1 MKLKLKYMEK
11 VTFNPSKKSTVG
23 VEVEAQIVDNNSG
36 DLVNIAENIV
46 NGFGNEDRVKHELYL
61 STVEITSSPALD
73 SNDTYDEL
81 SSIFKKVLDLATGFN
96 AGLIAAG
103 THPFALYEDQVITN
117 VNPRYEEFAQKY
129 GWAVRRL
136 LTFGMHVH
144 VGMDSKEKAVAVH
157 DEIRTYLPLILA
169 LSACSPFWRGKDTE
183 LYCSRLSVFQG
194 LPNTGLPEP
203 YLDWKEY
210 EQSLETLV
218 AADVIKKGIGYRQV
232 WKDVRIHPAYGTVEV
247 RIADSMPSLVDTVAV
262 ATFVQGLAIKIGN
275 DWEEGKLNAPTPNW
289 LIERNRWA
297 AIKDGLNAKFIV
309 DLEGR
314 TLPIK
319 EVINNLTK
327 EIESIVTSLGSL
339 NRLLELENIFKSDN
353 MVDNMR
359 NFHKKDTLD
368 GLVKELQKI
377 LSQSLDM

>member
-1 MKLKLKYMEK
+1 MSE
-11 VTFNPSKKSTVG
+11 VVFNPSNSPTVG
-23 VEVEAQIVDNNSG
+23 VEVEAQIVDNATGN
-36 DLVNIAENIV
+36 LVNIAENIV
-46 NGFGNEDRVKHELYL
+46 NGFNNEDRVKHELYL

-73 SNDTYDEL
+73 TNNTYDEL
-81 SSIFKKVLDLATGFN
+81 SSIFKEVLDLAIKEN
-96 AGLIAAG
+96 AGLIATG

-117 VNPRYEEFAQKY
+117 VNPRYGEFAQKY

-157 DEIRTYLPLILA
+157 DEIRKYLPLVLA

-203 YLDWKEY
+203 YLEWSEY

-218 AADVIKKGIGYRQV
+218 AANVIKEGIGYRQV

-247 RIADSMPSLVDTVAV
+247 RIADSMPSLIDTVAV
-262 ATFVQGLAIKIGN
+262 ATFVQALAIKIGN
-275 DWEEGKLNAPTPNW
+275 DWEAGKLDEPTPNW

-297 AIKDGLNAKFIV
+297 AIKEGLNAKFII

-314 TLPIK
+314 TKPIK
-319 EVINNLTK
+319 EVIKNLTN
-327 EIESIVTSLGSL
+327 EIKPIAESLGSL
-339 NRLLELENIFKSDN
+339 NRLNELENIFKSDN
-353 MVDNMR
+353 MVENMR
-359 NFHKKDTLD
+359 NFHKKESLD
-368 GLVKELQKI
+368 GLVKELQNI
-377 LSQSLDM
+377 LNESLDNPIL

>member
-1 MKLKLKYMEK
+1 MSE
-11 VTFNPSKKSTVG
+11 VVFNPSNSPTVG
-23 VEVEAQIVDNNSG
+23 VEVEAQIVDNTTGN
-36 DLVNIAENIV
+36 LVNIAENIV
-46 NGFGNEDRVKHELYL
+46 NGFNNEDRVKHELYL

-73 SNDTYDEL
+73 TNNTYEEL
-81 SSIFKKVLDLATGFN
+81 SSIFKEVLDLAIKEN
-96 AGLIAAG
+96 AGLIATG

-157 DEIRTYLPLILA
+157 DEIRKYLPLVLA

-203 YLDWKEY
+203 YLEWSEY

-218 AADVIKKGIGYRQV
+218 AANVIKEGIGYRQV

-247 RIADSMPSLVDTVAV
+247 RIADSMPSLIDTVAV
-262 ATFVQGLAIKIGN
+262 ATFVQALAIKIGN
-275 DWEEGKLNAPTPNW
+275 DWEAGKLDEPTPNW

-297 AIKDGLNAKFIV
+297 AIKEGLNAKFII

-314 TLPIK
+314 TKPIK
-319 EVINNLTK
+319 EVIKNLTK
-327 EIESIVTSLGSL
+327 EIRPIAESLGSL
-339 NRLLELENIFKSDN
+339 NRLNELENIFKSDN
-353 MVDNMR
+353 MVENMR
-359 NFHKKDTLD
+359 NFHKKESLD

-377 LSQSLDM
+377 LNESLDRPVL

>member
-1 MKLKLKYMEK
+1 MSE
-11 VTFNPSKKSTVG
+11 VVFNPSKSPTVG
-23 VEVEAQIVDNNSG
+23 VEVEAQIVDNATGN
-36 DLVNIAENIV
+36 LVNIAENIV
-46 NGFGNEDRVKHELYL
+46 NGFNNEERVKHELYL

-73 SNDTYDEL
+73 TNNTYDEL
-81 SSIFKKVLDLATGFN
+81 SSIFKEVLDLAIKEN
-96 AGLIAAG
+96 AGLIATG

-117 VNPRYEEFAQKY
+117 VNPRYGEFAQKY

-157 DEIRTYLPLILA
+157 DEIRKYLPLVLA

-203 YLDWKEY
+203 YLEWSEY

-218 AADVIKKGIGYRQV
+218 AANVIKEGIGYRQV

-247 RIADSMPSLVDTVAV
+247 RIADSMPSLIDTVAV
-262 ATFVQGLAIKIGN
+262 ATFVQALAIKIGN
-275 DWEEGKLNAPTPNW
+275 DWESGKLDEPTPNW

-297 AIKDGLNAKFIV
+297 AIKEGLNSKFII

-314 TLPIK
+314 TKPIK
-319 EVINNLTK
+319 EVIKNLTN
-327 EIESIVTSLGSL
+327 EIKPIAESLGSL
-339 NRLLELENIFKSDN
+339 NRLNELENIFKSDN
-353 MVDNMR
+353 MVENMR
-359 NFHKKDTLD
+359 NFHKKESLD

-377 LSQSLDM
+377 LNESLDKPIL

>member
-1 MKLKLKYMEK
+1 MSE
-11 VTFNPSKKSTVG
+11 VVFNPSDSPTVG
-23 VEVEAQIVDNNSG
+23 VEVEAQIVDNTTG

-46 NGFGNEDRVKHELYL
+46 NGFNNKDRVKHELYL

-73 SNDTYDEL
+73 TNNTYDEL
-81 SSIFKKVLDLATGFN
+81 SSIFKKVLDLALKEN
-96 AGLIAAG
+96 AGLIATG

-157 DEIRTYLPLILA
+157 DEIRKYLPLVLA

-203 YLDWKEY
+203 YLEWNEY
-210 EQSLETLV
+210 EQSLKTLV
-218 AADVIKKGIGYRQV
+218 AAEVIKKGIGYRQV

-247 RIADSMPSLVDTVAV
+247 RIADSMPSLSDTVAV
-262 ATFVQGLAIKIGN
+262 ATFVQALAIKIGN
-275 DWEEGKLNAPTPNW
+275 DWEEGKLIEPTPNW

-297 AIKDGLNAKFIV
+297 AIKDGLNAKFIINL
-309 DLEGR
+309 DGN
-314 TLPIK
+314 TKPIK
-319 EVINNLTK
+319 EVIKHLSK
-327 EIESIVTSLGSL
+327 EIEPVADLLGSL
-339 NRLLELENIFKSDN
+339 NRLKDLENIFKSDN
-353 MVDNMR
+353 MVENMR
-359 NFHKKDTLD
+359 KFYVDGSLD
-368 GLVKELQKI
+368 DLVKKLQKI
-377 LSQSLDM
+377 LSNSLKV

>member
-1 MKLKLKYMEK
+1 MEK
-11 VTFNPSKKSTVG
+11 IKFNPSKEPTVG
-23 VEVEAQIVDNNSG
+23 VEVESQIVDKSTG

-46 NGFGNEDRVKHELYL
+46 NGYGNEERVKHELYL
-61 STVEITSSPALD
+61 STVEVTSSPTLD
-73 SNDTYDEL
+73 TNNTYSEL
-81 SSIFKKVLDLATGFN
+81 SSIFKDILQLANKNN
-96 AGLIAAG
+96 AGLIATG

-117 VNPRYEEFAQKY
+117 VNPRYEEFANKY

-157 DEIRTYLPLILA
+157 DEIRKYLPLVLA

-203 YLDWKEY
+203 YYEWREY
-210 EQSLETLV
+210 EQSLQTLV
-218 AADVIKKGIGYRQV
+218 EADIIKAGVGYRQI
-232 WKDVRIHPAYGTVEV
+232 WKDVRIHPAYGTIEV
-247 RIADSMPSLVDTVAV
+247 RIADSMPSLIDTVAV
-262 ATFVQGLAIKIGN
+262 ATFVQSLAIYIGN
-275 DWEEGKLNAPTPNW
+275 KWEDGNLPPPTPNW

-297 AIKDGLNAKFIV
+297 AIKEGLNAKFII

-314 TLPIK
+314 TKPIK
-319 EVINNLTK
+319 EVIKNLTK
-327 EIESIVTSLGSL
+327 EIKPIAESLGSL
-339 NRLLELENIFKSDN
+339 NRLNELENIFKSDN
-353 MVDNMR
+353 MVENMR
-359 NFHKKDTLD
+359 NFHKKESLD

-377 LSQSLDM
+377 LNESLDNPIL

>member
-1 MKLKLKYMEK
+1 MTK
-11 VTFNPSKKSTVG
+11 VNFIPSKEPTVG
-23 VEVEAQIVDNNSG
+23 VEVEAQIVDNTSG
-36 DLVNIAENIV
+36 ELVNIAENIV
-46 NGFGNEDRVKHELYL
+46 NGYGNEERVKHELYL
-61 STVEITSSPALD
+61 STVEVTSSPYLNT
-73 SNDTYDEL
+73 NDTYSEL
-81 SSIFKKVLDLATGFN
+81 SSIFRKLLELGKKDN
-96 AGLIAAG
+96 AGLISTG

-169 LSACSPFWRGKDTE
+169 LSACSPFWRGNDTE

-203 YLDWKEY
+203 YHEWREY

-218 AADVIKKGIGYRQV
+218 AADVIKSEIGYRQI

-247 RIADSMPSLVDTVAV
+247 RISDSMPSLVDIVAV
-262 ATFVQGLAIKIGN
+262 ATFVQALAIKIGN
-275 DWEEGKLNAPTPNW
+275 DWDDGNLNEPIPNW

-309 DLEGR
+309 DLDGR
-314 TLPIK
+314 TQPIK
-319 EVINNLTK
+319 DVIKNLTK
-327 EIESIVTSLGSL
+327 NVEPIAESLGSL
-339 NRLLELENIFKSDN
+339 NRLNELENIFKSDN
-353 MVDNMR
+353 MVENMR
-359 NFHKKDTLD
+359 NFHKKGTLD
-368 GLVKELQKI
+368 GLVKELQII
-377 LSQSLDM
+377 LSNSIKD

>member
-1 MKLKLKYMEK
+1 MSEVVFY
-11 VTFNPSKKSTVG
+11 PSKSPTVG
-23 VEVEAQIVDNNSG
+23 VEVEAQIVDNTTG

-46 NGFGNEDRVKHELYL
+46 SGFNNEDRVKHELYL

-73 SNDTYDEL
+73 SNKTYEEL
-81 SSIFKKVLDLATGFN
+81 SSIFKEVLNLANNNN
-96 AGLIAAG
+96 AGLITTG

-117 VNPRYEEFAQKY
+117 VNPRYKEFAQKY

-157 DEIRTYLPLILA
+157 DEIRKYLPLILA

-203 YLDWKEY
+203 YLEWSEY

-218 AADVIKKGIGYRQV
+218 AADVIKEGIGYRQV

-262 ATFVQGLAIKIGN
+262 ATFVQALAIKIGN
-275 DWEEGKLNAPTPNW
+275 DWEKGKLQSPTPNW

-297 AIKDGLNAKFIV
+297 AIKEGLNAKFII
-309 DLEGR
+309 DLEGN

-319 EVINNLTK
+319 DVIKHLTE
-327 EIESIVTSLGSL
+327 EISPNAESLGSL
-339 NRLLELENIFKSDN
+339 NRLNELENIFNSDN
-353 MVDNMR
+353 MVQNMR
-359 NFHKKDTLD
+359 NLHKEGSLD
-368 GLVKELQKI
+368 GLVKELQNI
-377 LSQSLDM
+377 LIESLKE

>member
-1 MKLKLKYMEK
+1 MSE
-11 VTFNPSKKSTVG
+11 VVFNPSKSPTVG
-23 VEVEAQIVDNNSG
+23 VEVEAQIVDNTTG

-46 NGFGNEDRVKHELYL
+46 NGFNNEDRVKHELYL

-73 SNDTYDEL
+73 TNNTYDEL
-81 SSIFKKVLDLATGFN
+81 SSIFKEVLDLAIKEN
-96 AGLIAAG
+96 AGLIATG

-157 DEIRTYLPLILA
+157 DEIRKYLPLVLA

-203 YLDWKEY
+203 YLEWSEY

-218 AADVIKKGIGYRQV
+218 AADVIKEGIGFRQV

-247 RIADSMPSLVDTVAV
+247 RIADSMPSLIDTVAV
-262 ATFVQGLAIKIGN
+262 ATFVQALAIKIGN
-275 DWEEGKLNAPTPNW
+275 DWEEGNLDKPTPNW

-297 AIKDGLNAKFIV
+297 AIKEGLNAKFII

-314 TLPIK
+314 TKPIK
-319 EVINNLTK
+319 EVIKHLTK
-327 EIESIVTSLGSL
+327 EISPIAESLGSL
-339 NRLLELENIFKSDN
+339 NRLNKLENIFKSDN
-353 MVDNMR
+353 MVENMR
-359 NFHKKDTLD
+359 NFHKKESLD
-368 GLVKELQKI
+368 QLVKQLQKI
-377 LSQSLDM
+377 LNESLDKPVL

>member
-1 MKLKLKYMEK
+1 MSE
-11 VTFNPSKKSTVG
+11 VVFNPSKSPTVG
-23 VEVEAQIVDNNSG
+23 VEVEAQIVDNATGN
-36 DLVNIAENIV
+36 LVNIAENIV
-46 NGFGNEDRVKHELYL
+46 NGFNNEDRVKHELYL

-73 SNDTYDEL
+73 TNNTYEEL
-81 SSIFKKVLDLATGFN
+81 SSIFKDVLDLAIKEN
-96 AGLIAAG
+96 AGLIATG

-157 DEIRTYLPLILA
+157 DEIRKYLPLVLA

-203 YLDWKEY
+203 YLEWSEY

-218 AADVIKKGIGYRQV
+218 AANVIKEGIGYRQV

-247 RIADSMPSLVDTVAV
+247 RIADSMPSLIDTVAV
-262 ATFVQGLAIKIGN
+262 ATFVQALAIKIGN
-275 DWEEGKLNAPTPNW
+275 DWEAGKLDEPTPNW

-297 AIKDGLNAKFIV
+297 AIKEGLNAKFII

-314 TLPIK
+314 TKPIK
-319 EVINNLTK
+319 EVIKKLTK
-327 EIESIVTSLGSL
+327 EIKPIAESLGSL
-339 NRLLELENIFKSDN
+339 NRLNELENIFKSDN
-353 MVDNMR
+353 MVENMR
-359 NFHKKDTLD
+359 NFHKKESLD

-377 LSQSLDM
+377 LNESLDNPIL

>member
-1 MKLKLKYMEK
+1 MEK
-11 VTFNPSKKSTVG
+11 IKFNPSKEPTVG
-23 VEVEAQIVDNNSG
+23 VEVESQIVDKSTS

-46 NGFGNEDRVKHELYL
+46 NGYGNEERVKHELYL
-61 STVEITSSPALD
+61 STVEVTSSPTLD
-73 SNDTYDEL
+73 TNNTYSEL
-81 SSIFKKVLDLATGFN
+81 SSIFKDILQLANKNN
-96 AGLIAAG
+96 AGLIATG

-117 VNPRYEEFAQKY
+117 VNPRYEEFANKY

-157 DEIRTYLPLILA
+157 DEIRKYLPLVLA

-203 YLDWKEY
+203 YYEWREY
-210 EQSLETLV
+210 EQSLQTLV
-218 AADVIKKGIGYRQV
+218 EADIIKAGVGYRQI
-232 WKDVRIHPAYGTVEV
+232 WKDVRIHPAYGTIEV
-247 RIADSMPSLVDTVAV
+247 RIADSMPSLIDTVAV
-262 ATFVQGLAIKIGN
+262 ATFVQSLAIYIGN
-275 DWEEGKLNAPTPNW
+275 KWEDGNLPSPTPNW

-297 AIKDGLNAKFIV
+297 AIKEGLNANFII

-314 TLPIK
+314 TKPIK
-319 EVINNLTK
+319 EVIKDLTK
-327 EIESIVTSLGSL
+327 EIKPIAESLGSL
-339 NRLLELENIFKSDN
+339 NRLNELENIFKSDN
-353 MVDNMR
+353 MVENMR
-359 NFHKKDTLD
+359 NFHKKESLD

-377 LSQSLDM
+377 LNESLDNPIL

>member
-1 MKLKLKYMEK
+1 MSE
-11 VTFNPSKKSTVG
+11 VVFNPSNSPTVG
-23 VEVEAQIVDNNSG
+23 VEVEAQIVDNATGN
-36 DLVNIAENIV
+36 LVNIAENIV
-46 NGFGNEDRVKHELYL
+46 NGFNNEDRVKHELYL

-73 SNDTYDEL
+73 TNNTYEEL
-81 SSIFKKVLDLATGFN
+81 SSIFKDVLDLAIKEN
-96 AGLIAAG
+96 AGLIATG

-157 DEIRTYLPLILA
+157 DEIRKYLPLVLA

-203 YLDWKEY
+203 YLEWSEY

-218 AADVIKKGIGYRQV
+218 AANVIKEGIGYRQV

-247 RIADSMPSLVDTVAV
+247 RIADSMPSLIDTVAV
-262 ATFVQGLAIKIGN
+262 ATFVQALAIKIGN
-275 DWEEGKLNAPTPNW
+275 DWEAGKLDEPTPNW

-297 AIKDGLNAKFIV
+297 AIKEGLNAKFII

-314 TLPIK
+314 TKPIK
-319 EVINNLTK
+319 EVIKDLTK
-327 EIESIVTSLGSL
+327 EIKPIAESLGSL
-339 NRLLELENIFKSDN
+339 NRLNELENIFKSDN
-353 MVDNMR
+353 MVENMR
-359 NFHKKDTLD
+359 NFHKKESLD

-377 LSQSLDM
+377 LNESLDNLIL

>member
-1 MKLKLKYMEK
+1 MSE
-11 VTFNPSKKSTVG
+11 VVFNPSKSPTVG
-23 VEVEAQIVDNNSG
+23 VEVEAQIVDNTTG

-46 NGFGNEDRVKHELYL
+46 NGFNNEDRVKHELYL

-73 SNDTYDEL
+73 TNNTYDEL
-81 SSIFKKVLDLATGFN
+81 SSIFKEVLDLANNNN
-96 AGLIAAG
+96 AGLIATG

-144 VGMDSKEKAVAVH
+144 VGMDSRDKAVAVH
-157 DEIRTYLPLILA
+157 DEIRKYLPLVLA

-203 YLDWKEY
+203 YLEWSEY
-210 EQSLETLV
+210 EQSLKTLV
-218 AADVIKKGIGYRQV
+218 AADVIKEKIGYRQV

-247 RIADSMPSLVDTVAV
+247 RIADSMPSLIDTVAV
-262 ATFVQGLAIKIGN
+262 ATFVQALAIKIGD
-275 DWEEGKLNAPTPNW
+275 DWEEGNLDEPTPNW

-297 AIKDGLNAKFIV
+297 AIKEGLNAKFII

-314 TLPIK
+314 TKPIK
-319 EVINNLTK
+319 EVIKNLTK
-327 EIESIVTSLGSL
+327 EIKPIAESLGSL
-339 NRLLELENIFKSDN
+339 KRLNELENIFKSDN
-353 MVDNMR
+353 MVENMR
-359 NFHKKDTLD
+359 NFHKKETLD
-368 GLVKELQKI
+368 QLVKELQKI
-377 LSQSLDM
+377 LNESLDNPIFEL

>member
-1 MKLKLKYMEK
+1 MSE
-11 VTFNPSKKSTVG
+11 VIFNPSNSPTVG
-23 VEVEAQIVDNNSG
+23 VEVEAQIVDKTTG

-46 NGFGNEDRVKHELYL
+46 NGFNDEDRVKHELYL

-73 SNDTYDEL
+73 TNKTYEEL
-81 SSIFKKVLDLATGFN
+81 SSIFKKVLDLANNNN
-96 AGLIAAG
+96 AGLIATG

-157 DEIRTYLPLILA
+157 DEIRKYLPLVLA

-203 YLDWKEY
+203 YLEWSEY
-210 EQSLETLV
+210 EQSLKTLV
-218 AADVIKKGIGYRQV
+218 AADVIKEKIGYRQV

-247 RIADSMPSLVDTVAV
+247 RIADSMPSLIDTVAV
-262 ATFVQGLAIKIGN
+262 ATFVQALAIKIGD
-275 DWEEGKLNAPTPNW
+275 DWEEGNLDEPTPNW

-297 AIKDGLNAKFIV
+297 AIKEGLNAKFII

-314 TLPIK
+314 TKPIK
-319 EVINNLTK
+319 EVIKNLTK
-327 EIESIVTSLGSL
+327 EIKPIAESLGSL
-339 NRLLELENIFKSDN
+339 NRLNELENIFKSDN
-353 MVDNMR
+353 MVENMR
-359 NFHKKDTLD
+359 NFHKKETLD
-368 GLVKELQKI
+368 QLVKELQKI
-377 LSQSLDM
+377 LNESLDNPMSEL

>member
-1 MKLKLKYMEK
+1 MSE
-11 VTFNPSKKSTVG
+11 VVFNPSKSPTVG
-23 VEVEAQIVDNNSG
+23 VEVEAQIVDNTTG

-46 NGFGNEDRVKHELYL
+46 NGFNNEDRVKHELYL

-73 SNDTYDEL
+73 TNNTYKEL
-81 SSIFKKVLDLATGFN
+81 SLIFKEVLNLANNNN
-96 AGLIAAG
+96 AGLIATG

-157 DEIRTYLPLILA
+157 DEIRKYLPLVLA

-203 YLDWKEY
+203 YLEWSEY

-218 AADVIKKGIGYRQV
+218 AADVIKEGIGYRQV

-247 RIADSMPSLVDTVAV
+247 RIADSMPSLFDTVAV
-262 ATFVQGLAIKIGN
+262 ATFVQALAIKIGN
-275 DWEEGKLNAPTPNW
+275 DWEEGRLQAPTPNW

-297 AIKDGLNAKFIV
+297 SIKEGLNAKFII
-309 DLEGR
+309 DLEGN

-319 EVINNLTK
+319 DVITQLTK
-327 EIESIVTSLGSL
+327 EISPIAESLGSL
-339 NRLLELENIFKSDN
+339 NRLNDLENIFNSDN
-353 MVDNMR
+353 MVQNMR
-359 NFHKKDTLD
+359 NLHKEGSLD
-368 GLVKELQKI
+368 GLVKELQNI
-377 LSQSLDM
+377 LINSLKD

>member
-1 MKLKLKYMEK
+1 MEK
-11 VTFNPSKKSTVG
+11 IKFNSSKEPTVG
-23 VEVEAQIVDNNSG
+23 VEVESQIVDKTTG

-46 NGFGNEDRVKHELYL
+46 NGYGNEERVKHELYL
-61 STVEITSSPALD
+61 STVEVTSSPALD
-73 SNDTYDEL
+73 TNNTYTEL
-81 SSIFKKVLDLATGFN
+81 SSIFKDILELANKNN
-96 AGLIAAG
+96 AGLIATG

-117 VNPRYEEFAQKY
+117 VNPRYEEFANKY

-157 DEIRTYLPLILA
+157 DEIRKYLPLVLA

-203 YLDWKEY
+203 YYEWREY
-210 EQSLETLV
+210 EQSLQTLV
-218 AADVIKKGIGYRQV
+218 EADIIKADVGYRQI
-232 WKDVRIHPAYGTVEV
+232 WKDVRIHPANGTIEV
-247 RIADSMPSLVDTVAV
+247 RIADSMPSLIDTVAV
-262 ATFVQGLAIKIGN
+262 ATFVQSLAIYIGN
-275 DWEEGKLNAPTPNW
+275 KWEDANLPSPTPNW

-297 AIKDGLNAKFIV
+297 AIKEGLNANFII

-314 TLPIK
+314 TKPIK
-319 EVINNLTK
+319 EVIKDLTK
-327 EIESIVTSLGSL
+327 EIKPITETLGSL
-339 NRLLELENIFKSDN
+339 NRLNELENIFKSDN
-353 MVDNMR
+353 MVENMR
-359 NFHKKDTLD
+359 NFHKKESLD

-377 LSQSLDM
+377 LNESLDKPIL

>member
-1 MKLKLKYMEK
+1 MSE
-11 VTFNPSKKSTVG
+11 VVFNPSKSPTVG
-23 VEVEAQIVDNNSG
+23 VEVEAQIVDNTTG

-46 NGFGNEDRVKHELYL
+46 NGFNNEDRVKHELYL

-73 SNDTYDEL
+73 TNNTYDEL
-81 SSIFKKVLDLATGFN
+81 SSIFKEVLDLAIKEN
-96 AGLIAAG
+96 AGLIATG

-157 DEIRTYLPLILA
+157 DEIRKYLPLVLA

-203 YLDWKEY
+203 YLEWSEY

-218 AADVIKKGIGYRQV
+218 AANVIKEGIGYRQV

-247 RIADSMPSLVDTVAV
+247 RIADSMPSLIDTVAV
-262 ATFVQGLAIKIGN
+262 ATFVQALAIKIGN
-275 DWEEGKLNAPTPNW
+275 DWEAGKLDEPTPNW

-297 AIKDGLNAKFIV
+297 AIKEGLNAKFII

-314 TLPIK
+314 TKPIK
-319 EVINNLTK
+319 EVIKNLTN
-327 EIESIVTSLGSL
+327 EIKPIAESLGSL
-339 NRLLELENIFKSDN
+339 NRLNELENIFKSDN
-353 MVDNMR
+353 MVENMR
-359 NFHKKDTLD
+359 NFHKKESLD

-377 LSQSLDM
+377 LNESLDKSIL

>member
-1 MKLKLKYMEK
+1 MSD
-11 VTFNPSKKSTVG
+11 VVFNPSNSPTVG
-23 VEVEAQIVDNNSG
+23 IEVEAQIVDNTTG

-46 NGFGNEDRVKHELYL
+46 NGFNNEDRVKHELYL

-73 SNDTYDEL
+73 TNNTYDEL
-81 SSIFKKVLDLATGFN
+81 SSIFKKVLDLALKEN
-96 AGLIAAG
+96 AGLIATG

-157 DEIRTYLPLILA
+157 DEIRKYLPLVLA

-203 YLDWKEY
+203 YLEWNEY
-210 EQSLETLV
+210 EQSLKTLV
-218 AADVIKKGIGYRQV
+218 AAEVIKKGIGYRQV

-247 RIADSMPSLVDTVAV
+247 RIADSMPSLSDTVAV
-262 ATFVQGLAIKIGN
+262 ATFVQALAIKIGN
-275 DWEEGKLNAPTPNW
+275 DWEEGKLIEPTPNW

-297 AIKDGLNAKFIV
+297 AIKDGLNAKFIINL
-309 DLEGR
+309 DGN
-314 TLPIK
+314 TKPIK
-319 EVINNLTK
+319 EVIKHLSK
-327 EIESIVTSLGSL
+327 EIEPVADLLGSL
-339 NRLLELENIFKSDN
+339 NRLKDLENIFKSDN
-353 MVDNMR
+353 MVENMR
-359 NFHKKDTLD
+359 KFYVDGSLD
-368 GLVKELQKI
+368 DLVKKLQKI
-377 LSQSLDM
+377 LSNSLKV

>member
-1 MKLKLKYMEK
+1 MEK
-11 VTFNPSKKSTVG
+11 IKFNPSKEPTVG
-23 VEVEAQIVDNNSG
+23 VEVESQIVDKSTG

-46 NGFGNEDRVKHELYL
+46 NGYGNEERVKHELYL
-61 STVEITSSPALD
+61 STVEVTSSPALD
-73 SNDTYDEL
+73 TNNTYSEL
-81 SSIFKKVLDLATGFN
+81 SSIFKDILELAN
-96 AGLIAAG
+96 KNDAGLIATG

-117 VNPRYEEFAQKY
+117 VNPRYEEFANKY

-157 DEIRTYLPLILA
+157 DEIRKYLPLVLA

-203 YLDWKEY
+203 YYEWREY
-210 EQSLETLV
+210 EQSLQTLV
-218 AADVIKKGIGYRQV
+218 EADIIKAGVGYRQI
-232 WKDVRIHPAYGTVEV
+232 WKDVRIHPAYGTIEV
-247 RIADSMPSLVDTVAV
+247 RIADSMPSLIDTVAV
-262 ATFVQGLAIKIGN
+262 ATFVQSLAIDIGN
-275 DWEEGKLNAPTPNW
+275 KWEDGNLPPPTPNW

-297 AIKDGLNAKFIV
+297 AIKEGLNAKFII

-314 TLPIK
+314 TKPIK
-319 EVINNLTK
+319 EVIKNLTK
-327 EIESIVTSLGSL
+327 EIRPIAESLGSL
-339 NRLLELENIFKSDN
+339 NRLNELENIFKSDY
-353 MVDNMR
+353 MVENMR
-359 NFHKKDTLD
+359 NFHKTESLD

-377 LSQSLDM
+377 LNESLDNPIL

>member
-1 MKLKLKYMEK
+1 MSE
-11 VTFNPSKKSTVG
+11 VVFNPSKSPTVG
-23 VEVEAQIVDNNSG
+23 VEVEAQIVDNATGN
-36 DLVNIAENIV
+36 LVNIAENIV
-46 NGFGNEDRVKHELYL
+46 NGFNNEDRVKHELYL

-73 SNDTYDEL
+73 TNNTYDEL
-81 SSIFKKVLDLATGFN
+81 SSIFKEVLDLAIKEN
-96 AGLIAAG
+96 AGLIATG

-157 DEIRTYLPLILA
+157 DEIRKYLPLVLA

-203 YLDWKEY
+203 YLEWSEY

-218 AADVIKKGIGYRQV
+218 AANVIKEGIGYRQV

-247 RIADSMPSLVDTVAV
+247 RIADSMPSLIDTVAV
-262 ATFVQGLAIKIGN
+262 ATFVQALAIKIGN
-275 DWEEGKLNAPTPNW
+275 DWEAGKLDEPTPNW

-297 AIKDGLNAKFIV
+297 AIKEGLNAKFII

-314 TLPIK
+314 TKPIK
-319 EVINNLTK
+319 EVIKNLTN
-327 EIESIVTSLGSL
+327 EIKPIAESLGSL
-339 NRLLELENIFKSDN
+339 NRLNELENIFKSDN
-353 MVDNMR
+353 MVENMR
-359 NFHKKDTLD
+359 NFHKKESLD

-377 LSQSLDM
+377 LNESLDKPIL